1 MSAYRL
7 GQVGLLI
14 VGLAALAACR
24 PARGPQ
30 GVPAGGVA
38 ADLSRLYQGQARILP
53 GLADRSKI
61 SHVRGRALDKGDC
74 DVGVLITSAMLSGD
88 KARFTLEP
96 VGLPQIEG
104 QPARHKCGK
113 PPGEYV
119 VVISDL
125 DVHGTTSAVTDEV
138 DRVLQTPERYL
149 TEHGVSFALKAV
161 ANRGPVADKQLK
173 ATPEEHMLARS
184 LTTQVQRLLSV
195 APLRRDD
202 RKRVRYSGEIEFEA
216 VVGVD
221 GRLRDLQLPGAFEVY
236 ADRIQKALDLW
247 RYQPAKRGDQP
258 VAYRIGQERTVF
270 NVY

>member
-1 MSAYRL
+1 MSAARFR
-7 GQVGLLI
+7 QVGLTVI
-14 VGLAALAACR
+14 SLATLMACR

-30 GVPAGGVA
+30 GVPSVGVA
-38 ADLSRLYQGQARILP
+38 ADLARIYQGQVRILP

-61 SHVRGRALDKGDC
+61 SHTSGHALDKGDC
-74 DVGVLITSAMLSGD
+74 DAGVLITSAALSGD
-88 KARFTLEP
+88 KARFALEP

-104 QPARHKCGK
+104 QPARRNCGK
-113 PPGEYV
+113 PPSEYA
-119 VVISDL
+119 VVISGL
-125 DVHGTTSAVTDEV
+125 DAHGSTSAVTDEV

-149 TEHGVSFALKAV
+149 LEHGVSFALKAV

-173 ATPEEHMLARS
+173 ATPEERMLART
-184 LTTQVQRLLSV
+184 LTTQVQRLLFV
-195 APLRRDD
+195 APIRRDD

-221 GRLRDLQLPGAFEVY
+221 GRLRDARLPGAFE
-236 ADRIQKALDLW
+236 AHAERISKALDLW

-258 VAYRIGQERTVF
+258 IAYRIGQERTVF